1 MDDGRVQCQSY
12 VLTLSAYH
20 IPLSVDPGVFTM
32 TDKQKS
38 REALNLPQDKII
50 FTFLS
55 DRLDNKR
62 KGLEI
67 LLQSINLL
75 PEEDK
80 SKVLIV
86 NIGQG
91 DYHLPS
97 VVNVGRI
104 SDQKKIAQILSASD
118 ALMLPSREDNFPNV
132 MLEANACGCPVI
144 AFPVGGI
151 REFIKEGFNGLMAK
165 EVSAKSFK
173 EILQTFVRE
182 KPSFDRAQ
190 IREHV
195 VTTYSPARQ
204 AESYISFIKKLLS
217 NNSSYLLYKTK
228 TRILL
233 SAISAFFLSVMIR
246 IDLSLVRKQM

>member
-1 MDDGRVQCQSY
+1 
-12 VLTLSAYH
+12 
-20 IPLSVDPGVFTM
+20 M